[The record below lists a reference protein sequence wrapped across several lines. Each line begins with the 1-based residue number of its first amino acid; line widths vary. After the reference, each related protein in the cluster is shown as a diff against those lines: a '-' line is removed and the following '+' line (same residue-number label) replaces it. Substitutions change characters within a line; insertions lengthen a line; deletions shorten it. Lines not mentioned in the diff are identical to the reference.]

1 MSPAMMN
8 VNPAAFAGMF
18 PEMSAFAAS
27 NHPHAAAFAA
37 QAHHPSRQS
46 AAAAHAF
53 ASAAAGMIPP
63 PLISVPTLAS
73 AGRKTLTGAHKRDR
87 RASEDEPERGAG
99 PHSRGA
105 GAHKRGR
112 GGGGE
117 RGGEAKTCV
126 NCGCTQTPFWRKE
139 RVGGGSLCNACGLYL
154 AKNDAPRPKMLWRR
168 GEGATETSDKPGAAT
183 AGGGEASA
191 SANAPRTHAGSSER
205 ATRRRHRRRR
215 PSPSPRRRPRRGRRR
230 RRRRRRRNGRRKTR
244 RRWRREGR
252 TEASFVPRRGA
263 REERRRPGRRT
274 RLDERRESPKR
285 PPECRK
291 APSRAPSRA
300 PSGMY
305 QRRSNDHACF
315 CSLQ

>member
-37 QAHHPSRQS
+37 QAHHPSHQS
-46 AAAAHAF
+46 GAF

-87 RASEDEPERGAG
+87 CASEDEPERGAG
-99 PHSRGA
+99 GHSRGA
-105 GAHKRGR
+105 GGGHKRGR
-112 GGGGE
+112 GGGAE

-168 GEGATETSDKPGAAT
+168 GEGATETSDKPGAAK

-191 SANAPRTHAGSSER
+191 SANANA
-205 ATRRRHRRRR
+205 
-215 PSPSPRRRPRRGRRR
+215 
-230 RRRRRRRNGRRKTR
+230 N
-244 RRWRREGR
+244 
-252 TEASFVPRRGA
+252 A
-263 REERRRPGRRT
+263 REEASEEGDATPPPEEAPKPEPEATPPPREEE
-274 RLDERRESPKR
+274 DEEEEAEEERETKDGAPVEEGGEDGGVVR
-285 PPECRK
+285 PPEGREGGK
-291 APSRAPSRA
+291 ETSGEEDASR
-300 PSGMY
+300 
-305 QRRSNDHACF
+305 
-315 CSLQ
+315 

>member
-168 GEGATETSDKPGAAT
+168 GEGATETSDKPGAAK
-183 AGGGEASA
+183 GGPRGEASA
-191 SANAPRTHAGSSER
+191 SANANAREEASEEGD
-205 ATRRRHRRRR
+205 AT
-215 PSPSPRRRPRRGRRR
+215 PPPEEAPKPELPRRLPPLEGGGRGGGGGGGTGDERRGAGGGGRGGRRR
-230 RRRRRRRNGRRKTR
+230 RSSPG
-244 RRWRREGR
+244 
-252 TEASFVPRRGA
+252 GA
-263 REERRRPGRRT
+263 RGRKGDVRGGG
-274 RLDERRESPKR
+274 RVPMNAA
-285 PPECRK
+285 K
-291 APSRAPSRA
+291 AST
-300 PSGMY
+300 
-305 QRRSNDHACF
+305 
-315 CSLQ
+315 

>member
-112 GGGGE
+112 GGGE

-168 GEGATETSDKPGAAT
+168 GEGATETSDKPGAAK

-191 SANAPRTHAGSSER
+191 SANANA
-205 ATRRRHRRRR
+205 
-215 PSPSPRRRPRRGRRR
+215 
-230 RRRRRRRNGRRKTR
+230 N
-244 RRWRREGR
+244 
-252 TEASFVPRRGA
+252 A
-263 REERRRPGRRT
+263 REEASEEGDATPPPEEAPKPEPEATPPPREEE
-274 RLDERRESPKR
+274 DEEEEAEEERETKDGAPVEEGGEDGGVVR
-285 PPECRK
+285 PPEGREGGK
-291 APSRAPSRA
+291 ETSGEEDASR
-300 PSGMY
+300 
-305 QRRSNDHACF
+305 
-315 CSLQ
+315 